1 MHLEVPMKPMT
12 LAFLFLSLLFLPACQ
27 DKTED
32 SALDSNSALVSVF
45 KTPTCGC
52 CKKWV
57 DHLRSQGFQ
66 VETHDQPSLAALKKE
81 QGIPHG
87 KEACHTALV
96 DGYVIEGH
104 VPAKEIARLLEERP
118 PIRGLVVPGMPL
130 GSPGMEADRS
140 EPYSVLA
147 FDDGG
152 NISTFARYE

>member
-1 MHLEVPMKPMT
+1 MKHMT
-12 LAFLFLSLLFLPACQ
+12 LALLLLCLLLPACQ
-27 DKTED
+27 DQAGD
-32 SALDSNSALVSVF
+32 PAPASNSALISVF

-52 CKKWV
+52 CEKWV

-66 VETHDQPSLAALKKE
+66 VETHDRPSLAALKKE

-104 VPAKEIARLLEERP
+104 VPAKEVARLLEERP

-130 GSPGMEADRS
+130 GSPGMEVGTS

-147 FDDGG
+147 FDTEGH
-152 NISTFARYE
+152 ISTFARYE